1 MALLA
6 YIGLRELILGIIWAC
21 KSFLQVLVLDIS
33 IEHGDLFEVV
43 HTDLQTQINLL
54 QFQVCAAL
62 V

>member
-6 YIGLRELILGIIWAC
+6 YIGLRELILGIWAC

-43 HTDLQTQINLL
+43 HTDLQTWRFLPR
-54 QFQVCAAL
+54 
-62 V
+62 

>member
-21 KSFLQVLVLDIS
+21 TSFLQVLVLDIS

-43 HTDLQTQINLL
+43 HTDLQTWRFLPR
-54 QFQVCAAL
+54 
-62 V
+62 

>member
-6 YIGLRELILGIIWAC
+6 YIGLRELILGIIWAW

-43 HTDLQTQINLL
+43 HTDLQTWRFLPR
-54 QFQVCAAL
+54 
-62 V
+62 